1 MQDYSQLSDF
11 KDALRQAA
19 ESITAVRTVF
29 SDASSNSGELC
40 QAIASNTCL
49 IRRNSKAGT

>member
-1 MQDYSQLSDF
+1 MQDYTQLSEF

-40 QAIASNTCL
+40 RAIASNTWL
-49 IRRNSKAGT
+49 ILSNSKAGR